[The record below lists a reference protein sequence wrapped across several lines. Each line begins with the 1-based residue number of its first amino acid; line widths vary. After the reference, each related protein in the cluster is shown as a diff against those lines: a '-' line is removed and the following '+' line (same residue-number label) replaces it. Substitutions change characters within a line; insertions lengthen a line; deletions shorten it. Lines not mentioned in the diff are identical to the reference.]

1 VPEGQRLEFKR
12 KSNPDRPDL
21 NADDRKNLG
30 ESLSAF
36 SNAEDGVVLWG
47 IMDERGADGLDYAK
61 EPQPLVDPQLIA
73 GKFASLVAEY
83 LSPPNP

>member
-36 SNAEDGVVLWG
+36 SNAEDGVVLW
-47 IMDERGADGLDYAK
+47 
-61 EPQPLVDPQLIA
+61 
-73 GKFASLVAEY
+73 ASWTSAVRTGWTMRKNR
-83 LSPPNP
+83 SRWWIRS